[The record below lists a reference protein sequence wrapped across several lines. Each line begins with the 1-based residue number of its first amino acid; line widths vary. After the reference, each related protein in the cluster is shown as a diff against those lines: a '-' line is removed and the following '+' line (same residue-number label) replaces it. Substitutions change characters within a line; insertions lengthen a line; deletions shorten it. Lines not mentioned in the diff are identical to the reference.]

1 MVNIASKTKID
12 EVLVYNIEGRLLYQK
27 KMETLDTKVD
37 MTAFASGTYFY
48 KLKINNKEV
57 NFKIVK
63 MN

>member
-1 MVNIASKTKID
+1 MQILD
-12 EVLVYNIEGRLLYQK
+12 QK
-27 KMETLDTKVD
+27 KMETLDTEVD